1 MGSTFR
7 KIEGRNILNS
17 FLSTHFLSK
26 HIAYYRVIDNA
37 ILLFNF
43 QVNLRTLERIA
54 GQNVTIDKELVN
66 GVVQWAFVA
75 RWAGM
80 TILMVVMEPLV
91 AKLGMNVP

>member
-1 MGSTFR
+1 MYLGR
-7 KIEGRNILNS
+7 RGRRLIESHLQS
-17 FLSTHFLSK
+17 MVVLLC
-26 HIAYYRVIDNA
+26 A